1 MTYRIRGLSPAPFA
15 HYFGCSDAE
24 LDRLGACRVTVDSC
38 PGYPDRI
45 TLTDLPVGTAALLLH
60 YEHQPAASPFRAS
73 HAIFIRDGGDAP
85 FDAVGKMPD
94 VLLRRPI
101 SLRGFD
107 RADMMV
113 AAELADGEAVE
124 PAIETMLA
132 DTSVAYIHAHY
143 ASPGCFAARIDRA

>member
-15 HYFGCSDAE
+15 HYYGRSDTE
-24 LDRLGACRVTVDSC
+24 LNRLGARRVTVDSC
-38 PGYPDRI
+38 PGFPDRI
-45 TLTDLPVGTAALLLH
+45 TLTDLPLGSTALLLH
-60 YEHQPAASPFRAS
+60 YQHQPADSPYRAS

-85 FDAVGKMPD
+85 FDAVGTMPD

-107 RADMMV
+107 DRGMMV
-113 AAELADGEAVE
+113 AAELAEAEAVE

-132 DTSVAYIHAHY
+132 DRAVAYIHAHY
-143 ASPGCFAARIDRA
+143 AKPGCFAARIDRA